1 MVQSYSSPTA
11 AEVVRAWKRAGARM
25 QELRDREIREAD
37 TVVAMQ
43 QLSGAFNQAIAQ
55 LPLRDTSGLVEQQ
68 AWFSKLRARE
78 GVR

>member
-11 AEVVRAWKRAGARM
+11 AEVVRAWKRAEARM
-25 QELRDREIREAD
+25 QELRDREILEAD

>member
-1 MVQSYSSPTA
+1 
-11 AEVVRAWKRAGARM
+11 M

-68 AWFSKLRARE
+68 AWFSKLRARK
-78 GVR
+78 GVL